1 MELNL
6 KKPLVFF
13 DLETTGLDIASDRII
28 ELSYLKVNPNGSEEC
43 KTFRLNPEKHIS
55 EEASEITSIK
65 DEDVKDC
72 PTFKDVAKTLAKVF
86 EGCDIAGY
94 NSNRFDIPL
103 LAEEFI
109 RAETDI
115 DLKRHKFIDVQTIF
129 HKMEQ
134 RTLPAAYRFYCN
146 KELVDAHSAEA
157 DTKATYEVLKAQ
169 LDKYSD
175 SLKNDVAFLSE
186 FSSFNK
192 NIDFAGRFVYDDN
205 GVEYINFGKYKGQ
218 KVADVLR
225 KDIGYYGWIMDSNFT
240 LDTKRTL
247 TMIKLK
253 NNIR

>member
-1 MELNL
+1 
-6 KKPLVFF
+6 
-13 DLETTGLDIASDRII
+13 
-28 ELSYLKVNPNGSEEC
+28 
-43 KTFRLNPEKHIS
+43 
-55 EEASEITSIK
+55 
-65 DEDVKDC
+65 
-72 PTFKDVAKTLAKVF
+72 
-86 EGCDIAGY
+86 
-94 NSNRFDIPL
+94 
-103 LAEEFI
+103 
-109 RAETDI
+109 
-115 DLKRHKFIDVQTIF
+115 
-129 HKMEQ
+129 MEQ

>member
-1 MELNL
+1 
-6 KKPLVFF
+6 
-13 DLETTGLDIASDRII
+13 
-28 ELSYLKVNPNGSEEC
+28 
-43 KTFRLNPEKHIS
+43 
-55 EEASEITSIK
+55 
-65 DEDVKDC
+65 
-72 PTFKDVAKTLAKVF
+72 
-86 EGCDIAGY
+86 
-94 NSNRFDIPL
+94 
-103 LAEEFI
+103 
-109 RAETDI
+109 
-115 DLKRHKFIDVQTIF
+115 
-129 HKMEQ
+129 
-134 RTLPAAYRFYCN
+134 
-146 KELVDAHSAEA
+146 VDAHSAEA